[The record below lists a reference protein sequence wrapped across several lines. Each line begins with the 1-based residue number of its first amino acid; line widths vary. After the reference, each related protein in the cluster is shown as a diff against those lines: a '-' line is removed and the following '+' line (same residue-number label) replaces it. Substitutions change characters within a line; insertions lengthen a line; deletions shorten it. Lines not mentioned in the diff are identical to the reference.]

1 MWNVLSIIACFILMI
16 VGLIGVVL
24 PVLPGV
30 PLAWAG
36 LFIYGLANGFEKIS
50 IATTVIFFVLTLLTL
65 AIDFLAPMLGA
76 KKYRASVW
84 GILGVFLGFIIGII
98 TLGPWGIILGPFLGA
113 LVGELIARRQPGQA
127 LKAALGALIGFLAGN
142 LLKITLILI
151 MMGFV
156 IASLF

>member
-16 VGLIGVVL
+16 VGLVGVVL

-30 PLAWAG
+30 PLAWVG
-36 LFIYGLANGFEKIS
+36 LFLYALAGGFEKIS
-50 IATTVIFFVLTLLTL
+50 IAATVIFFVLMLITL
-65 AIDFLAPMLGA
+65 AIDFVAPMLGA
-76 KKYRASVW
+76 VKNRASRW

-113 LVGELIARRQPGQA
+113 LAGELIARRQPGQA
-127 LKAALGALIGFLAGN
+127 LKAALGALVGFLAGN
-142 LLKITLILI
+142 LLKVTLILI